1 MKHLLVRAC
10 RAAVF
15 ALWTA
20 CLFAEPMAKPWHGDR
35 DRRKCMALTVNLESI
50 NGMILGLFSLAIPLI
65 KHQTFKRPFM
75 GNFNQFQYA
84 MLDDRRVIR
93 VTDQP
98 AKIWWNPT
106 RMRLRLTTDMMLSNQ
121 EMRSLLGG
129 GTPIVSWGSSIQGW
143 QNLQLTHSFQ
153 KLPVVQMM
161 RVTRHTRFNSMI
173 YIYI

>member
-1 MKHLLVRAC
+1 MVRAC
-10 RAAVF
+10 KAAVF

-65 KHQTFKRPFM
+65 KHQPFKRPW
-75 GNFNQFQYA
+75 GISTNFA
-84 MLDDRRVIR
+84 MLDDRRVIG

-98 AKIWWNPT
+98 AKIWRNPT

-153 KLPVVQMM
+153 KQPVIQMKS
-161 RVTRHTRFNSMI
+161 NDASD
-173 YIYI
+173 